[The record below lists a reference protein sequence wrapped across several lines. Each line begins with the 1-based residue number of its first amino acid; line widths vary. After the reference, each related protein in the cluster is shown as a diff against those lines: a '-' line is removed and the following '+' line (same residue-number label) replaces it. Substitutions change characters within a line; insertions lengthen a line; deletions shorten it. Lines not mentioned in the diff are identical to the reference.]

1 MDGSADAVTLP
12 SQANYE
18 ELSTAWHDGQRYNPA
33 TLHRRRLML
42 GLLKNIDFQS
52 VLEIG
57 CGQPYLMQEIQALK
71 KVTYTGTD
79 ISKALI
85 EANRK
90 EYPSGRFEVL
100 DIVNQKLPEQFDLII
115 ATESLE
121 HVPDFQKALVNLTSM
136 AKKYILI
143 TVPSSKV
150 FPIDRMIGHYRHYQ
164 PEDMTKPL
172 EALGFKTNVVYKWGF
187 PFHNIYKH
195 LINVISTP
203 EKMQKTFAEGEFT
216 PLKRLVSKILYW
228 MFFLNVKFWGYQLVL
243 LAERK

>member
-1 MDGSADAVTLP
+1 MEVQSDAIAA
-12 SQANYE
+12 QANYE

-33 TLHRRRLML
+33 TLHRRRLMFQI
-42 GLLKNIDFQS
+42 LKKIDFQS

-57 CGQPYLMQEIQALK
+57 CGQPYLMQSIQALRPNIA
-71 KVTYTGTD
+71 YTGTD

-85 EANRK
+85 ESNRK

-100 DIVNQKLPEQFDLII
+100 DIVNQNLPEQFDLII

-121 HVPDFQKALVNLTSM
+121 HVPDYHKALQNLAGM
-136 AKKYILI
+136 ARKYILI

-150 FPIDRMIGHYRHYQ
+150 FPIDRMIGHFRHYK
-164 PEDMTKPL
+164 PEDMIKPL
-172 EALGFKTNVVYKWGF
+172 EELGFKTTIAYKWGF
-187 PFHNIYKH
+187 PFHNLYKH
-195 LINVISTP
+195 LINTISTP

-216 PLKRLVSKILYW
+216 PMKRFVSKVLYW
-228 MFFLNVKFWGYQLVL
+228 LFFLNIKWGGYQLVL